1 MRTDVLAEL
10 KGLRLHG
17 MAQAWVELE
26 AQGDGVG
33 MQASRWLV
41 EHLLQPRLVRSWVS
55 KQRKASAKQHL

>member
-41 EHLLQPRLVRSWVS
+41 
-55 KQRKASAKQHL
+55 